1 MFFISTKAMDPWAFH
16 LKLGYFRHEN
26 KADER
31 KNIWHASAASELMI
45 TQGLKAV
52 ANLGQERNPDHTS
65 KKHPAFAL
73 AGLIYS
79 LKENFDIDLGVKIGL
94 NEPEADYSI
103 LAGFAWRF

>member
-52 ANLGQERNPDHTS
+52 ANLGRREIRITLPKNTRRSPW
-65 KKHPAFAL
+65 
-73 AGLIYS
+73 
-79 LKENFDIDLGVKIGL
+79 LG
-94 NEPEADYSI
+94 
-103 LAGFAWRF
+103 